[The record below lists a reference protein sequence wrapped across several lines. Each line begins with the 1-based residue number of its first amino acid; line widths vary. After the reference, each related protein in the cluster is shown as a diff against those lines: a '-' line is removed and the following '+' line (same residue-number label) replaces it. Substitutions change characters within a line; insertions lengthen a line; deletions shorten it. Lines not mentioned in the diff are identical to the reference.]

1 MFNRTRA
8 PSSFDASGIDFA
20 ARRPKAA
27 WVGVQGK
34 LVLSFTG
41 LLIMALGASSY
52 IFLSAGG
59 KRLTDLLADETRQ
72 LCATLAMTRHEA
84 VAARDRAA
92 LYGIGQ
98 ELIRNDNVL
107 YVGFTDAAG
116 DVLALSSR
124 DVDYRLSRPEA
135 SGGPSSLMQVQRRR
149 TPVFGNYF
157 QVTAPVFGP
166 RAGGGQQLLGYV
178 EVGVSGTEALRQ
190 MRHVGYL
197 IVGLGCVLVILSLPL
212 SAALVH
218 RIFLPLRELA
228 AATRRIA
235 AGDLTLPVAAA
246 KRADAIGDLGRSFND
261 MAAVVQRQQTDL
273 ADAAESLAEANRGLE
288 EKVEQRTRQLETA
301 YGRLR
306 AEVTEKEDFLRAVSH
321 DLNAPLRN
329 IAGMVTLLLMK
340 RRAELAEDIIHRL
353 ERIKK
358 NVEVETDL
366 IAELLDLSRIKTR
379 REKMERVDVG
389 TMIWELRGLFEN
401 DLRTKGIEL
410 QVVSA
415 LPDLWCE
422 RSRMRQVFQNLI
434 DNAIKYM
441 GDAPERFIRVGAMLR
456 GSEVEFSVSDTG
468 PGFDP
473 ADAPKLFY
481 IFRRGRTEATA
492 NVPGKGVGL
501 ASVKSIIETY
511 DGRIWAEGRVNA
523 GATFRFTLN
532 GKYVPALSPGQDG
545 PPQDR
550 LPDSAEEAVG
560 ETPAAP
566 LAA

>member
-1 MFNRTRA
+1 MFKRA
-8 PSSFDASGIDFA
+8 RPPSSFDASGIDFGGGA
-20 ARRPKAA
+20 PASVA

-34 LVLSFTG
+34 LVLCFTG
-41 LLIMALGASSY
+41 LLTLALGLSCW

-59 KRLTDLLADETRQ
+59 DRLTALLADEARQ
-72 LCATLAMTRHEA
+72 LSGTLAMTRHEA
-84 VAARDRAA
+84 VERRDRPD
-92 LYGIGQ
+92 LYAVGQ

-107 YVGFTDAAG
+107 YVGFTDAEG
-116 DVLALSSR
+116 KVLALCSR
-124 DVDYRLSRPEA
+124 DVDFRMNRAGAGTSPA
-135 SGGPSSLMQVQRRR
+135 VLMQAHRRR
-149 TPVFGNYF
+149 TKVFGNYF
-157 QVTAPVFGP
+157 EVAAPIFAP
-166 RAGGGQQLLGYV
+166 REGGGQRLVGYV
-178 EVGVSGTEALRQ
+178 EVGVSGADALRQ

-212 SAALVH
+212 SALMVH
-218 RIFLPLRELA
+218 RIFLPIRELV
-228 AATRRIA
+228 AATRRIM
-235 AGDLTLPVAAA
+235 AGELGTAVAAA

-261 MAAVVQRQQTDL
+261 MAAVVKKQKQDL

-329 IAGMVTLLLMK
+329 IAGMVTMLLLK
-340 RRAELAEDIIHRL
+340 QRERLGEDVVHRL

-379 REKMERVDVG
+379 REKMERVNVG
-389 TMIWELRGLFEN
+389 EMIWELRGLFEN
-401 DLRTKGIEL
+401 DLRTRKIEL

-422 RSRMRQVFQNLI
+422 RNRMRQVFQNLI
-434 DNAIKYM
+434 DNAVKYM
-441 GDAPERFIRVGAMLR
+441 GESPERFIRVGAALR
-456 GSEVEFSVSDTG
+456 GSEVEFCVSDTG

-473 ADAPKLFY
+473 ADAQKLFY
-481 IFRRGRTEATA
+481 IFRRGKGEATA

-501 ASVKSIIETY
+501 ASVKSIVETY
-511 DGRIWAEGRVNA
+511 DGRIWATGKLGG
-523 GATFRFTLN
+523 GACFRFTMN
-532 GKYVPALSPGQDG
+532 GRFVPDLCPGQDG
-545 PPQDR
+545 PPPDAEQD
-550 LPDSAEEAVG
+550 PADEPAEKV
-560 ETPAAP
+560 AA
-566 LAA
+566 